1 MEVIVGVLQSLHFS
15 LPTFVLQL
23 VLFLVLHG
31 TLQVVLYGPLIKARN
46 QRDGQIAG
54 RLSEA
59 DAAAA
64 NARRLQTEYEEQ
76 LKALRQELAGQTRDT
91 IESVEKQGAAQ
102 LAEAREK
109 AGKVLAEAQAAVEAH
124 QREARAG
131 LSAQADK
138 LAKQIAQRIIDTTL
152 TDKSKEQALAKLGG
166 L

>member
-1 MEVIVGVLQSLHFS
+1 MDTVIGVLQSLSFS
-15 LPTFVLQL
+15 VPTFVLQL
-23 VLFLVLHG
+23 VLFLILHG

-76 LKALRQELAGQTRDT
+76 LKALRQELAGQTRDA
-91 IESVEKQGAAQ
+91 IETVEKQGAAQ

-109 AGKVLAEAQAAVEAH
+109 AGKILADSHVSVEAQ
-124 QREARAG
+124 QREAKAG
-131 LSAQADK
+131 LSTQADK

-152 TDKSKEQALAKLGG
+152 TDKSKEQALARLGG

>member
-1 MEVIVGVLQSLHFS
+1 METVIGVLQSLTFS

-23 VLFLVLHG
+23 VLFMVLHA
-31 TLQVVLYGPLIKARN
+31 TLSAVLYGPLIRARN

-91 IESVEKQGAAQ
+91 IEAAEKQGAAQ

-109 AGKVLAEAQAAVEAH
+109 AGKILADSHAAVEA
-124 QREARAG
+124 QQQEAKAG

-152 TDKSKEQALAKLGG
+152 TDKSKEQALARLGG

>member
-1 MEVIVGVLQSLHFS
+1 METVIGVLQSLHFS

-31 TLQVVLYGPLIKARN
+31 VLQVVLYGPLIKARN

-76 LKALRQELAGQTRDT
+76 LKALRQELAGQTREA
-91 IESVEKQGAAQ
+91 IEAVEKEGAGK

-109 AGKVLAEAQAAVEAH
+109 AGKILADSQVAVEAH
-124 QREARAG
+124 QREAKAG

-138 LAKQIAQRIIDTTL
+138 LAKQIAGRIIDTTL
-152 TDKSKEQALAKLGG
+152 TDKAKEQALAKLGG